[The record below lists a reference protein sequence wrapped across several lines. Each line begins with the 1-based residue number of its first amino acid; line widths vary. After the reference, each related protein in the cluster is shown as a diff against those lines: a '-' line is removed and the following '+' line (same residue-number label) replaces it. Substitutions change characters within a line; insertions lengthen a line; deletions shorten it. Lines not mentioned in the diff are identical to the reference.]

1 MWRPGLSGPSL
12 RGALATK
19 QSRALRGTTLDCFA
33 SLAMTEQEAWA
44 SRTIQISDTPSPP
57 RGASARVLLSASR
70 LLRRKGR
77 REGRVPA
84 DTRKTPVRRHCT
96 RNARGRYRAA
106 DHPAFP
112 ARCLTAY
119 GALSP
124 ETSVLFAS
132 VTSRIDGARCPIGLG
147 TPPQGLAV
155 ATTARTT
162 RFGRTLQRRSSARG
176 RISRGFS
183 RPAPACR
190 ARRCRV
196 HRSPIRG
203 S

>member
-1 MWRPGLSGPSL
+1 MTPRSRGRYCPS
-12 RGALATK
+12 
-19 QSRALRGTTLDCFA
+19 F
-33 SLAMTEQEAWA
+33 
-44 SRTIQISDTPSPP
+44 
-57 RGASARVLLSASR
+57 ASR
-70 LLRRKGR
+70 LPPLEHKGR

-132 VTSRIDGARCPIGLG
+132 VTSRIDGARCPVGLG

-176 RISRGFS
+176 RISRGYPALLRLS
-183 RPAPACR
+183 CTTLPRPPLPDPRFVATYDRPF
-190 ARRCRV
+190 RR
-196 HRSPIRG
+196 IRMADTYAETEFR
-203 S
+203 